1 MNNSKETLKRQQ
13 IIRRPYGEVSRRE
26 HLPVALQ
33 EVADLA
39 TCGQE
44 KCENC
49 VKVAG
54 LVKSMQQFIRENSEV
69 KYAEKISAHSDL

>member
-33 EVADLA
+33 EIADLA

-44 KCENC
+44 TCANC

-54 LVKSMQQFIRENSEV
+54 LVESIQRFIRKTSEV
-69 KYAEKISAHSDL
+69 KYDKTIQ